1 MNIEMNNERRRSLKE
16 AASLSRR
23 RPKTSKRPMT
33 GVRKGV
39 IEYSTKVRFEYQ
51 NKSLFKK

>member
-1 MNIEMNNERRRSLKE
+1 MNNERRRSLKE
-16 AASLSRR
+16 ATNLSRR

-51 NKSLFKK
+51 NKSLLKK